1 MEKLDCKSLEVQ
13 ELSDLVIDQGEE
25 TSHREAA
32 FQELLDRGVG
42 VEQISTDDLLKLVEE
57 DELTSRFLCVV
68 ENAFDHR
75 EQ

>member
-1 MEKLDCKSLEVQ
+1 MENYDYKSMGDK
-13 ELSDLVIDQGEE
+13 ELSALVIDQSEE
-25 TSHREAA
+25 TTHRETA
-32 FQELLDRGVG
+32 FQELLDQGVG
-42 VEQISTDDLLKLVEE
+42 VEQISTDDLSKLVEE

>member
-13 ELSDLVIDQGEE
+13 ELSALAIDQSEE
-25 TSHREAA
+25 TTNREAA

-68 ENAFDHR
+68 ENALDLR